1 MKKLLVKY
9 LTDKIT
15 KKELEKLTTWL
26 KVPENQ
32 DLFKK
37 YIETDYKLNLL
48 LSKIDSETQYQNI
61 KNAILKNDT
70 KVKKDTKVK
79 RLPTNWTRYAAV
91 IILFLGLFFIYKQ
104 MFVSPEQLI
113 LKDDPITLKLHDG
126 NIQTLDTENTKQL
139 FDNNGKVVINKKKDN
154 ISYTNKNEESSV
166 TYNTLEIPYGKNFEL
181 TLSDGTNV
189 LLNSG
194 TTITYPTKFIQGNN
208 REVYLTGEA
217 YFNVAHD
224 KDHPFIVNAQ
234 GLNIK
239 VLGTEFNITAYTN
252 DVTSNVVLV
261 KGKVSL
267 YDEKNTD
274 NTQSTIILP
283 NTKGIFNK
291 TLRTIETQKV
301 NPELYTAWIKGELV
315 FRNTSFDD
323 ILKKIERH
331 YNVTVVNQNKA
342 LNSEVFNARFKK
354 QPIDSVL
361 SYLSDSY
368 NIKYTIKKGKL
379 IIK

>member
-1 MKKLLVKY
+1 MKKIIVKY

-15 KKELEKLTTWL
+15 KKELEKLTIWL
-26 KVPENQ
+26 KDPENQ
-32 DLFKK
+32 NVFKK
-37 YIETDYKLNLL
+37 YIENDYKLNLL
-48 LSKIDSETQYQNI
+48 LNKVDSETQYQNI
-61 KNAILKNDT
+61 KHSIS
-70 KVKKDTKVK
+70 KKDASIKQ
-79 RLPTNWTRYAAV
+79 LPKFWFKYAAV
-91 IILFLGLFFIYKQ
+91 VVLLLGVTFFYKHILTPK
-104 MFVSPEQLI
+104 EETLI

-126 NIQTLDTENTKQL
+126 SIKTLDTKTSKQL
-139 FDNNGKVVINKKKDN
+139 FDANGKVTIAKEKNK
-154 ISYTNKNEESSV
+154 ISYSSKNEESV
-166 TYNTLEIPYGKNFEL
+166 LIYNTLEIPYGKNFEL

-189 LLNSG
+189 FLNSG
-194 TTITYPTKFIQGNN
+194 TTIKYPTKFIKGKN
-208 REVYLTGEA
+208 RQIYLTGEA
-217 YFNVAHD
+217 YFDVAHD

-234 GLNIK
+234 GLNVQ
-239 VLGTEFNITAYTN
+239 VLGTKFNIAAYAN
-252 DVTSNVVLV
+252 DVETNVVLV
-261 KGKVSL
+261 EGKVSL
-267 YDEKNTD
+267 YDEKD
-274 NTQSTIILP
+274 KEKTQSITILP

-291 TLRTIETQKV
+291 TLRTLQTQKV
-301 NPELYTAWIKGELV
+301 NPELYTAWVKKELV